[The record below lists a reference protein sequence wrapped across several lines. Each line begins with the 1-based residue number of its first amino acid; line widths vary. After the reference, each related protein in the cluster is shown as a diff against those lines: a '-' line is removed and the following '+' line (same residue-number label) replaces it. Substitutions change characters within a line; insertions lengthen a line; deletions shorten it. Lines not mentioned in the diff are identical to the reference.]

1 MVLGFEVSGTIL
13 EMGRLAHERTG
24 YQMGEEVV
32 VHNYPVCGGLAE
44 SCLAHYRVGRAC
56 FTLKRRGVSQFVYIY
71 ASDPFADTAVRL
83 DVFRLMRRVS
93 LKNAAAVTDDYFS
106 ALLAIGR
113 RARIQRNECLLVN
126 ARHSHSALA
135 VIDLATR
142 VFGAKPIALC
152 DDAKRA
158 ELCADLGATVIRRSG
173 HCLPYKLKKIGGKEE
188 VRVMIETE
196 GGPCFR
202 NAIKCLEYDGL
213 VGVLGGARNK
223 RSLDLSFMPAN
234 CTMFAVA
241 AEHYKVA
248 DALVETMQHVLD
260 YKSECAI
267 RPRISAIFG
276 LHRVN
281 DAFNYHATVPSG
293 KVLIDMKDRDR
304 LTLCEP

>member
-1 MVLGFEVSGTIL
+1 MRFVERSAWTCASAGSPEATCSSGAANTAEPRSRPWSSVSRCRARFWKWADWHTRGQATRWARKSSCTTIPS
-13 EMGRLAHERTG
+13 AA
-24 YQMGEEVV
+24 VS
-32 VHNYPVCGGLAE
+32 P
-44 SCLAHYRVGRAC
+44 RAVWLI
-56 FTLKRRGVSQFVYIY
+56 TE
-71 ASDPFADTAVRL
+71 
-83 DVFRLMRRVS
+83 LMRRVS